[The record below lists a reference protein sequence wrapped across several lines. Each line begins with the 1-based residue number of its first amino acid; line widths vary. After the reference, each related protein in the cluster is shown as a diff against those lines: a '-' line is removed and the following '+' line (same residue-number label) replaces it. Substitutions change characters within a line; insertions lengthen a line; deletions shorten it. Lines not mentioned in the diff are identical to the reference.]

1 MMLELLLDRLLE
13 YAIANPE
20 QAGTVI
26 AALVATTTHYS
37 RTGRVPLGRL
47 PWRAAQ
53 DAWGELAD
61 QYFGRDRPRGV
72 PGLVADT
79 TVDDLDT
86 MLREESFFEGADD
99 RSFEYEDEALNLRR
113 PNGLRTH
120 PETGD
125 RVPMELHVRA
135 FKTEAGDLLLLP
147 HDEASRSESWGAH
160 IRSRL
165 LSWTRGQDK
174 MAAVLDDVGIDYDRV
189 ESERDADISVIP
201 PADGDTSPGIS
212 TVTPQ

>member
-13 YAIANPE
+13 YAVANPE

-26 AALVATTTHYS
+26 TALLATTMHYA

-61 QYFGRDRPRGV
+61 EYFGRDRPRGV

-79 TVDDLDT
+79 TVADLDT
-86 MLREESFFEGADD
+86 TLREASFFEGADD

-113 PNGLRTH
+113 PSGLRTH
-120 PETGD
+120 PETGE

-135 FKTEAGDLLLLP
+135 FKTEAGDLLLLS

-160 IRSRL
+160 IRGRL

-174 MAAVLDDVGIDYDRV
+174 MAGVLDDVGIDYHRV
-189 ESERDADISVIP
+189 ESERDAGITVEP
-201 PADGDTSPGIS
+201 PTGATSS
-212 TVTPQ
+212 DATTTTSQ